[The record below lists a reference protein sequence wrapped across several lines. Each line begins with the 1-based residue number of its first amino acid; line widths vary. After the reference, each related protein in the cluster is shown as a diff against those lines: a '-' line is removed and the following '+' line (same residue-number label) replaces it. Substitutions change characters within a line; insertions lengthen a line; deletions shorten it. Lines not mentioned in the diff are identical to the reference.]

1 MIGNKDPQVSSL
13 QALQSTNELI
23 FHAQVGLWAKL
34 GLINFSLTSH
44 DNAIP
49 LCPTCHRELG
59 LTLDPGLIIV
69 PTHLEYFID
78 FELNDRN
85 SRAGRL
91 GVRNVPTADEYK
103 RYVEGTGEYGT
114 ISRHITGGLYTPI
127 FLKHYFFMGRF
138 PDVHQALLYSRPW
151 HGSPLAALR
160 RAFMALGSGRIGM
173 IPPKMKSDLQ
183 LLRDLYFYKD
193 IAPMDPAQ
201 HPQIPGAQ
209 KRNGSPLDNTSQQ
222 PPTKIKRR
230 DYPGEGQGDSS
241 CFEGKD
247 PLCDIDSVLFTLLC
261 ICTGYIF
268 VEASQGW

>member
-1 MIGNKDPQVSSL
+1 
-13 QALQSTNELI
+13 
-23 FHAQVGLWAKL
+23 
-34 GLINFSLTSH
+34 
-44 DNAIP
+44 
-49 LCPTCHRELG
+49 
-59 LTLDPGLIIV
+59 
-69 PTHLEYFID
+69 
-78 FELNDRN
+78 
-85 SRAGRL
+85 
-91 GVRNVPTADEYK
+91 
-103 RYVEGTGEYGT
+103 
-114 ISRHITGGLYTPI
+114 
-127 FLKHYFFMGRF
+127 
-138 PDVHQALLYSRPW
+138 
-151 HGSPLAALR
+151 
-160 RAFMALGSGRIGM
+160 MALGSGRIGM